1 MFDLVRKQCQGHY
14 FLRDFNIPFPMMV
27 RGEGNYLVDADGNRY
42 IDSTSGIAVVNIGH
56 GNERVSRVM
65 YEQARTLAFTTTVLF
80 SNPTQYELSDRIAS
94 MAPGDLNTT
103 YFTSGGSESAETA
116 IKLARQY
123 HLARGKT
130 NKILVIG
137 RWQGYHGNTLGA
149 LSVSGYTGRRLPYV
163 PYLLPFPHIVPCYC
177 YRCPFEKAYP
187 SCGMACAYDLQR
199 VIDQYGADN
208 ISAFFAEP
216 IVGAAI
222 GAAVPPPEYFRIIR
236 EICDR
241 NDVLFVS
248 DEVMCGFG
256 RTGKNFRIEHWGVI
270 PDMIMTAKG
279 MAGGYVPIGGVIVR
293 DSIKEVFIEKKMP
306 FNHGYT
312 YSGNPLCCRVANEVL
327 AIIEEEH
334 LVEQAAEKGDHLFL
348 QGKRLLNHPV
358 VGDVRGKGL
367 LMGIELVEDSKTKID
382 FDPAFNASGK
392 LFNLCLQRG
401 IVIYPCSGSINGVKG
416 NHFLICP
423 PFTIS
428 YKEIEAIIKRLDEA
442 LEEFEAKN
450 LSNRGH

>member
-1 MFDLVRKQCQGHY
+1 MSEWLKRQQEGHY
-14 FLRDFNIPFPMMV
+14 FVRDFNVPFPWMI

-56 GNERVSRVM
+56 ANERVAKVM
-65 YEQARTLAFTTTVLF
+65 YEQARTLTFTTTVLF
-80 SNPTQYELSDRIAS
+80 ASPVQYEVSDRIAA

-123 HLARGKT
+123 HLAKGKAT
-130 NKILVIG
+130 KALVIG

-149 LSVSGYTGRRLPYV
+149 LSVSGYTGRRVPYV

-177 YRCPFEKAYP
+177 YRCPFGKAYP
-187 SCGMACAYDLQR
+187 SCGIACAYDLQR

-222 GAAVPPPEYFRIIR
+222 GAAVPPPEYFPIIR

-241 NDVLFVS
+241 NDILFVS

-256 RTGKNFRIEHWGVI
+256 RTGKNFGIEHWSVI
-270 PDMIMTAKG
+270 PDMIMSAKG
-279 MAGGYVPIGGVIVR
+279 MAGGYVPVGGVTVR
-293 DSIKEVFIEKKMP
+293 DKIKEVFISKKMP

-312 YSGNPLCCRVANEVL
+312 YSGNPLCCRVASEVL
-327 AIIEEEH
+327 AIIAEER
-334 LVEQAAEKGDHLFL
+334 LVEQAAQKGDYLF
-348 QGKRLLNHPV
+348 QQAKKLLSHPV

-367 LMGIELVEDSKTKID
+367 LMGVELVKDAKTKEP
-382 FDPAFNASGK
+382 FDPVFNASGK
-392 LFNLCLQRG
+392 LFDLCLKKRF
-401 IVIYPCSGSINGVKG
+401 VIYPCSGSINGVRG
-416 NHFLICP
+416 NHFLVCP

-428 YKEIEAIIKRLDEA
+428 NEEIEQIIERLDDA
-442 LEEFEAKN
+442 LREFE
-450 LSNRGH
+450 SESP